1 MTVSGI
7 LFIIF
12 CVAAVITGVIS
23 ATLYY
28 HWVRYGV
35 NIVGT
40 LSVMI
45 TYGLGTVV
53 ILLMLLGLVIQ
64 S

>member
-1 MTVSGI
+1 MTASSI
-7 LFIIF
+7 LFVIF
-12 CVAAVITGVIS
+12 CIAVFITAVIS

-45 TYGLGTVV
+45 AYGIGTVV